1 MDGKTHAIIGAGTGL
16 AVAQSTGQDAVNTA
30 VMVGAGMVAAL
41 APDLDTGGKL
51 ANKISLSHKMIQNL
65 VRLIGI
71 LAGIYA
77 WLSLTGTEKYIGLA
91 LGAFLLFIAPV
102 FSQKLMLFISG
113 ATIIAGGIF
122 ISEMWIWLAGVY
134 VAAAALVPH
143 RSYTHSLIGWLF
155 FGVIAYYISQNF
167 AIQGLFWTL
176 VLAYGSHLVADMR
189 ILPGNKRG
197 IKLFLPFS
205 QKEI

>member
-197 IKLFLPFS
+197 IKLFLPVS